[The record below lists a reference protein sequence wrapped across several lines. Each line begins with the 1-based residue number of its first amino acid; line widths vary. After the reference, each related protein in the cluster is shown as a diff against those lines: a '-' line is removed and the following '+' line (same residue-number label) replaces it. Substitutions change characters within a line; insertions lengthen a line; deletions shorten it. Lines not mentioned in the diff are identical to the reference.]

1 MHTHHPILEQLQAPL
16 KRIKPAALAVALS
29 GLTMAA
35 QQVGATVSAPALQ
48 AVAAPYYGARA
59 DVEGLAQHGYVE
71 AQFFVNGRAQK
82 YKQSGSWASDG
93 KWNASVA
100 SSGNPYSTLLIVR
113 RPSDPA
119 KFNGVVLVEW
129 LNVSTGYPLDVDW
142 GMAREE
148 IVREGY
154 AYIGINAQKEGITG
168 IQKLKQFGD
177 LYKPGSIPDDKLAFD
192 IFSQAGKA
200 VRDQAAVLLGPLQ
213 PKVVIATGHSQSA
226 AAMVTYANAVQ
237 PLESVFDGFLIHGR
251 GLTGLKLSSS
261 DNIPLSASLR
271 ADTTVPIF
279 MIQTEWDI
287 NLGGATSKQ
296 VDTSKLRHW
305 EVAGTSHAD
314 QYLLDNIALV
324 SQREVGW
331 TPPACKRPY
340 NSAPFYLV
348 ENAAIHQLKNW
359 IVDGTAPSVAPRL
372 QRDFFGS
379 IKKDA
384 DGNALGGL
392 RLPDLDAPIAKY
404 GVSNSTTGSL
414 AFLDIFACVAGGST
428 TPFTAAK
435 LNSLYPTHDDYVR
448 KYKAAAD
455 SAVAKGHILAVDR
468 DAVVLKASQAA
479 IPK

>member
-1 MHTHHPILEQLQAPL
+1 MHTHQHFLDQTFAPL
-16 KRIKPAALAVALS
+16 KRIKPAVLAAALS
-29 GLTMAA
+29 CLTLAG
-35 QQVGATVSAPALQ
+35 QVGATVSAPALQ
-48 AVAAPYYGARA
+48 AVTAPYYGART
-59 DVEGLAQHGYVE
+59 DIEGLAQRGYVE
-71 AQFFVNGRAQK
+71 SQFIVSGRAQK
-82 YKQSGSWASDG
+82 YQQAGSWASDG

-154 AYIGINAQKEGITG
+154 AYIGVNVQKEGITG

-226 AAMVTYANAVQ
+226 GALVTYANAVQ
-237 PLESVFDGFLIHGR
+237 PLESVFDGILIHGR

-261 DNIPLSASLR
+261 DSIPLIASLR
-271 ADTTVPIF
+271 TDTKVPIF

-287 NLGGATSKQ
+287 NLSGATSKQ
-296 VDTSKLRHW
+296 LDTNKLRHW

-314 QYLLDNIALV
+314 QYLLDNISLV

-331 TPPACKRPY
+331 TPPACTRAY
-340 NSAPFYLV
+340 NSAPFYMV
-348 ENAAIHQLKNW
+348 ENSAIHQLKNW
-359 IVDGTAPSVAPRL
+359 IVDGTVPPVAPRL
-372 QRDFFGS
+372 QRDFIGS
-379 IKKDA
+379 IKRDA

-392 RLPDLDAPIAKY
+392 RLPDLEAPVAKY
-404 GVSNSTTGSL
+404 GVTNTTTGSI

-428 TPFTAAK
+428 TPFTASR
-435 LNSLYPTHDDYVR
+435 LNSLYPTHADYVR
-448 KYKAAAD
+448 KYTAAAN

>member
-1 MHTHHPILEQLQAPL
+1 
-16 KRIKPAALAVALS
+16 
-29 GLTMAA
+29 MAG
-35 QQVGATVSAPALQ
+35 QVGATVSAPALQ
-48 AVAAPYYGARA
+48 AVTIPYYGARS
-59 DVEGLAQHGYVE
+59 DVEGLAQRGYVE

-113 RPSDPA
+113 RPADPA

-142 GMAREE
+142 GLAREE

-154 AYIGINAQKEGITG
+154 AYIGVNVQKEGITG

-177 LYKPGSIPDDKLAFD
+177 LYKPASIPDDKLAFD

-200 VRDQAAVLLGPLQ
+200 VRDQAAVLFGPLQ
-213 PKVVIATGHSQSA
+213 PPKVVIATGHSQSA
-226 AAMVTYANAVQ
+226 AALVTYANAVQ
-237 PLESVFDGFLIHGR
+237 PLEGVFDGILIHGR

-261 DNIPLSASLR
+261 DNIPLTASLR
-271 ADTTVPIF
+271 TDTKVPIF

-296 VDTSKLRHW
+296 VDTNKLRHW

-331 TPPACKRPY
+331 TPPACTRPY

-359 IVDGTAPSVAPRL
+359 IVDGTVPPVAPRL
-372 QRDFFGS
+372 QRDFLGS

-392 RLPDLDAPIAKY
+392 RLPDLEAPIAKY

-414 AFLDIFACVAGGST
+414 KFLDIFACVAGGST
-428 TPFTAAK
+428 TPFSAAR
-435 LNSLYPTHDDYVR
+435 LNNLYPTHDDYVR

-479 IPK
+479 LPR